1 MDITAFVVERAGKR
15 VLPVADQF
23 SFAQHHARR
32 LAMHG
37 NDRRHSHLVKLDRPG
52 RVPLPQPQ
60 GRSVARVRHAEHVA
74 DPLPLG

>member
-1 MDITAFVVERAGKR
+1 MEVAAFLVKRAGKR
-15 VLPVADQF
+15 VLSVADQF

-37 NDRRHSHLVKLDRPG
+37 NDRRHSHLVKLDGPG

-60 GRSVARVRHAEHVA
+60 VRSVARVRHAEHVA
-74 DPLPLG
+74 DPLPLR